1 MSTRIFILT
10 GGPCAGKTTLL
21 EELARRGFPVIPEAA
36 RMVIQDGH
44 LTPAA
49 DPLEFQR
56 EVLRRQLAF
65 ERAAP
70 SGVVFADRGVGDHFG
85 YIEYYRTA
93 RGIDILAA
101 FARELSV
108 AWDEARPRYGA
119 IFLLDQGLT
128 YYTPTAYR
136 RENEAEAAAV
146 HQALAGAYRARHRR
160 VIDVPWGSVEER
172 AERVIAAAVNSQPPT
187 S

>member
-1 MSTRIFILT
+1 MSIHILT

-36 RMVIQDGH
+36 RMVIQDGR

-85 YIEYYRTA
+85 YIEYYRA
-93 RGIDILAA
+93 VRGIDILAT
-101 FARELSV
+101 FAGELAI

-128 YYTPTAYR
+128 YTPTAYR
-136 RENEAEAAAV
+136 RESEAEAAAV
-146 HQALAGAYRARHRR
+146 HQ
-160 VIDVPWGSVEER
+160 
-172 AERVIAAAVNSQPPT
+172 
-187 S
+187 